1 MREYSIGFVA
11 KRTGL
16 PVSTIRYYDDCGL
29 IQSNK
34 NRSGHR
40 RFERAQIRR
49 VAFIMAAQR
58 FGFTLEEIKA
68 QLDQLPNGR
77 TPTARDWHKLSQTF
91 RHHLDRR
98 IRELQELRDKLDG
111 CIGCG
116 CLSLD
121 ACAIYNADDT
131 KAQNGPGPQNLAFAQ
146 KKARDKPGPVQQGGS
161 VS

>member
-1 MREYSIGFVA
+1 MREYSIGLVA

-40 RFERAQIRR
+40 RFSRAQIRR

-58 FGFTLEEIKA
+58 FGFKLDEIKA

-77 TPTARDWHKLSQTF
+77 TPTAHDWHILSENF
-91 RHHLDRR
+91 RHHLDQR
-98 IRELQELRDKLDG
+98 ISELTQLRDKLDG

-121 ACAIYNADDT
+121 ACAIYNTNDHHAD
-131 KAQNGPGPQNLAFAQ
+131 KGPGAQNLFN
-146 KKARDKPGPVQQGGS
+146 
-161 VS
+161 

>member
-16 PVSTIRYYDDCGL
+16 PVSTIRYYDDYGL

-40 RFERAQIRR
+40 RFARAQIRR

-58 FGFTLEEIKA
+58 FGFKLDEIKA

-77 TPTARDWHKLSQTF
+77 TPTARDWHQLSESF

-98 IRELQELRDKLDG
+98 IQDLRQLRDKLDS

-121 ACAIYNADDT
+121 ACAIYNVDDHHGT
-131 KAQNGPGPQNLAFAQ
+131 RGAGAQNLLT
-146 KKARDKPGPVQQGGS
+146 
-161 VS
+161 